1 MTSFVVD
8 ASVAIKW
15 VVPETGTIEALEL
28 LSRAALVAPG
38 LLPVECANILWK
50 KVTRGEMDADEA
62 DLAARLLEGAT
73 LEIVP
78 TRHLL
83 RRAVELAV
91 RIGHPAYDCLY
102 LAVAAER
109 GEPFVT
115 ADERLVRELAQLPSS
130 AHGCEASTVPE
141 ALRMIGPDEPPT

>member
-1 MTSFVVD
+1 MSSFVVD

-15 VVPETGTIEALEL
+15 VVPETDTIEALEL
-28 LSRAALVAPG
+28 LSRAALVAPD
-38 LLPVECANILWK
+38 LLPVECANILRK

-109 GEPFVT
+109 EEPFVT
-115 ADERLVRELAQLPSS
+115 ADERLVRKLARLPS
-130 AHGCEASTVPE
+130 AVREGEALTVTE
-141 ALRMIGPDEPPT
+141 ALRTIGSDGAST